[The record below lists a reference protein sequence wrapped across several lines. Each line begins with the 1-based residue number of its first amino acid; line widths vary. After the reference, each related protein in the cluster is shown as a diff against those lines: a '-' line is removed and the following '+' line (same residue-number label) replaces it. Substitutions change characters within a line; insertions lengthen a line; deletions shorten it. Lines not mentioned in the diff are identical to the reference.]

1 MKFKKRTLN
10 IRFSQEWDYFQCTLL
25 IHGLK
30 STPLPVKGG
39 NNVTRELSEMGV
51 IRSFCETFVLL
62 NSSLP

>member
-1 MKFKKRTLN
+1 MGL
-10 IRFSQEWDYFQCTLL
+10 FSSQSDQCTLL